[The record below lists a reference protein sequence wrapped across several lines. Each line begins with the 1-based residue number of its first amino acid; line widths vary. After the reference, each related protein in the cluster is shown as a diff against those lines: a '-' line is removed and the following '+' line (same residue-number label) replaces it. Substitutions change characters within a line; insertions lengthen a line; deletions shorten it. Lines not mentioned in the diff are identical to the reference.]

1 MGVTVLVFAVEL
13 QKVRTKC
20 IFSLIFERGLRRVS
34 KYNVCERGKKVL
46 TNLFLQNLHRDVT
59 FSTQCDKE
67 SV

>member
-20 IFSLIFERGLRRVS
+20 RFLDFERGLGRVL
-34 KYNVCERGKKVL
+34 KKNVCERGKKVL
-46 TNLFLQNLHRDVT
+46 KNPFLQNLHRDIT
-59 FSTQCDKE
+59 FRTQCDKG